1 MRPPRLD
8 KHEIEHALAALD
20 SWSVRDGRL
29 HREFRFPDFSAAFA
43 FMTRAAM
50 RAEQLDH
57 HPDWSNVYNRVTV
70 DLHTHDVGGITRLDI
85 ELARALDAY
94 YAASTPR
101 ARA

>member
-1 MRPPRLD
+1 MRPPRLGAE
-8 KHEIEHALAALD
+8 EIGHALATLD
-20 SWSVRDGRL
+20 GWTVRNHRL
-29 HREFRFPDFSAAFA
+29 HREFRFADFSAAFA

-70 DLHTHDVGGITRLDI
+70 DLHTHDVGGITRLDV
-85 ELARALDAY
+85 ELAEALDAF

>member
-1 MRPPRLD
+1 MRPSRLATQ
-8 KHEIEHALAALD
+8 EVEQALAALD
-20 SWSVRDGRL
+20 GWSVREGKL
-29 HREFRFPDFSAAFA
+29 HRQFRFADFSAAFA

-85 ELARALDAY
+85 ELASALDGY
-94 YAASTPR
+94 YAASTPQ